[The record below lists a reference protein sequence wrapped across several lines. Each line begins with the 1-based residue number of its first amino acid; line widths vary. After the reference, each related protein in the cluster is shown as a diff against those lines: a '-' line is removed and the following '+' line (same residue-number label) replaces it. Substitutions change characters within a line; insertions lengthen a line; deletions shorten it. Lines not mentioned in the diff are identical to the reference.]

1 MMRNLVKSVGC
12 GRKVVES
19 FTNMK
24 ARIKMSKKQP
34 IYLQC
39 EDLYCKAN
47 LKLHRKRKIP
57 GIFRK
62 KKKKLRGKNFEGQGE
77 GSG

>member
-1 MMRNLVKSVGC
+1 MTRNLVTSVGC

-24 ARIKMSKKQP
+24 ARIKMSKTQP

-39 EDLYCKAN
+39 EDLHCKAN
-47 LKLHRKRKIP
+47 LKLHRKKKKIP
-57 GIFRK
+57 GISRK
-62 KKKKLRGKNFEGQGE
+62 RN
-77 GSG
+77 

>member
-1 MMRNLVKSVGC
+1 MTRNLVKSVGC

-24 ARIKMSKKQP
+24 ARIKSKKQP

-57 GIFRK
+57 GISR